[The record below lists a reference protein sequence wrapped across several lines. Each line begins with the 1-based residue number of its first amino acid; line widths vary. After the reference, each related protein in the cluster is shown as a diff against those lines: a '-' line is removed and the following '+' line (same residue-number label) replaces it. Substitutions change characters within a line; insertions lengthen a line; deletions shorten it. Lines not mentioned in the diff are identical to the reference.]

1 MTDSQRSTRQA
12 PAEASPRDVTFEVFV
27 QAGFSEFELSSV
39 LTVLKRANAIS
50 GGVTFDWNVVSDE
63 PGFVTGACGTIA
75 RAEPAI
81 FDHALADV
89 MIVVGGEG
97 CDPEGWLGR
106 VRAMQRHRR
115 PVAVLSE
122 AATAYIRR
130 AKTFDASVTTHWRD
144 ITLLHEEGRYSSLK
158 TTYLET
164 SNGVM
169 TSAGVGFTPDLV
181 LGLLAR
187 DLSRS
192 EIAELASHLQIE
204 TIRDVAAE
212 QPKGRSFLTNMFDP
226 QVQQAIRVMEE
237 NLAEP
242 LPTSE
247 ISQEIGVSVRHL
259 ERLFQSVL
267 GTSPARYY
275 KELRV
280 KRAHILIT
288 STKMPLIEVAIACGF
303 GSTGTLAG
311 AYKAQFGASPNKV
324 RSGGVMR
331 KRDG

>member
-1 MTDSQRSTRQA
+1 MTGNQRPSERTSSREPPKGVA
-12 PAEASPRDVTFEVFV
+12 YEVFV

-39 LTVLKRANAIS
+39 LTVLKYADALAGAVS
-50 GGVTFDWNVVSDE
+50 FSWKVVSDE

-81 FDHALADV
+81 FDHDLADV
-89 MIVVGGEG
+89 MIVVGGES
-97 CDPEGWLGR
+97 CDPDGWLGR

-130 AKTFDASVTTHWRD
+130 AKSFDASVTTHWKD
-144 ITLLHEEGRYSSLK
+144 VTLLQEEGRHSALK

-164 SNGVM
+164 ANGVM

-181 LGLLAR
+181 LGLVAR
-187 DLSRS
+187 ELSRS

-212 QPKGRSFLTNMFDP
+212 QPKGRSFLTNLFDP
-226 QVQQAIRVMEE
+226 QIQQAIRIMEE
-237 NLAEP
+237 NLADP

-247 ISQEIGVSVRHL
+247 VSQEVGVSVRHL

-288 STKMPLIEVAIACGF
+288 STRMPLIEVAIACGF
-303 GSTGTLAG
+303 GSTGTLSS

-331 KRDG
+331 ER

>member
-1 MTDSQRSTRQA
+1 MT
-12 PAEASPRDVTFEVFV
+12 ESPRTPKRNTSTSDPRTIAYEVFV

-39 LTVLKRANAIS
+39 LTVLKYANALS
-50 GGVTFDWNVVSDE
+50 GEVSYDWRVVSDE

-89 MIVVGGEG
+89 MIVVGGEN

-115 PVAVLSE
+115 PVAVLSD
-122 AATAYIRR
+122 AATAYIRSV
-130 AKTFDASVTTHWRD
+130 KGFDTKVTTHWRD
-144 ITLLHEEGRYSSLK
+144 VTLLQEEGRYSDLK

-164 SNGVM
+164 ANGVM
-169 TSAGVGFTPDLV
+169 TSAGVGFTPDLILSLV
-181 LGLLAR
+181 AR

-226 QVQQAIRVMEE
+226 QVQQAIRIMEE
-237 NLAEP
+237 NLVES

-247 ISQEIGVSVRHL
+247 IAQEIGVSIRHL
-259 ERLFQSVL
+259 ERLFQTVL

-280 KRAHILIT
+280 KKAHILIT
-288 STKMPLIEVAIACGF
+288 STKMPLIDVAIACGF
-303 GSTGTLAG
+303 GSTGTLAS

-324 RSGGVMR
+324 RSKGVFR
-331 KRDG
+331 HQ